1 MKNISVE
8 TVLAR
13 AAEIETTLPGRTDVT
28 ANIIR
33 AYREL
38 TGASLNEALEWF
50 KTNS

>member
-8 TVLAR
+8 TILTR
-13 AAEIETTLPGRTDVT
+13 AVEIETLPGRTDAT

-38 TGASLNEALEWF
+38 TGASLNEAIEWF
-50 KTNS
+50 KNNG

>member
-13 AAEIETTLPGRTDVT
+13 AAEIEKLPARSDTT
-28 ANIIR
+28 ANIVR

-50 KTNS
+50 KNNG

>member
-8 TVLAR
+8 IVLAL
-13 AAEIETTLPGRTDVT
+13 AAEIETLTGRTDVT

-50 KTNS
+50 KTNG